1 MYDKIVKNKKDLG
14 VSILADNK
22 NDRFRMMFTDID
34 TGLIHILSKEKITEI
49 LLALLDVNVNKANHV
64 TLYNYYTGFNL
75 SSTNSAGIY
84 GSQGLTDEK
93 IGSYYY
99 FRLGQILYYQ
109 MLDIDQKEYVENII
123 NRSYKALLHA
133 KGKETIDVI
142 RNAYRSTIGIIPDAA
157 YDMLLHKDEKLI
169 RNRVLNW
176 LLGLSYPEMKSEEY
190 ESIIGLNRHE
200 EDGNENED

>member
-1 MYDKIVKNKKDLG
+1 MANNKH
-14 VSILADNK
+14 
-22 NDRFRMMFTDID
+22 DRFRMMFTDID
-34 TGLIHILSKEKITEI
+34 TGLIHILSKDKIAEI
-49 LLALLDVNVNKANHV
+49 LTNLLETDVNKDNHFK
-64 TLYNYYTGFNL
+64 LYKYYTGFNL
-75 SSTNSAGIY
+75 SSTGNAGIY
-84 GSQGLTDEK
+84 GSQGLTEDK

-109 MLDIDQKEYVENII
+109 MLDIDQKDYVENII
-123 NRSYKALLHA
+123 NRSYKGLLHA

-176 LLGLSYPEMKSEEY
+176 LLGLSYPNMKSEEY
-190 ESIIGLNRHE
+190 ESIVGINSKIID
-200 EDGNENED
+200 EDEDNKNDDN